1 MNLLDL
7 AARDLTK
14 DDIDT
19 YLLALSDSETRQA
32 AAAAVAA
39 LQVLCYRLLPND
51 LVRMAALTPDG
62 LTMLHELAK
71 SATDICE
78 AITAQ
83 RKPTHALVAA
93 DAAER
98 FALDSAAIQRV
109 GDATAAAQAHSVQAA
124 DAMKE
129 TAAFRKT
136 MVEAGLSGEEVDS
149 LVARRV
155 AGDQPGAQA
164 HLAAAAEANAKVG
177 QLTAFLADPLR
188 RRDLLD
194 PEVLESLI
202 GFQAASSEWAADA
215 DSRNRASNMLSMQG
229 KRISSLTSP
238 V

>member
-1 MNLLDL
+1 MNLL
-7 AARDLTK
+7 AITARDLTE
-14 DDIDT
+14 DDIDA
-19 YLLALSDSETRQA
+19 YLLALADPKTRQA
-32 AAAAVAA
+32 ATAALAS
-39 LQVLCYRLLPND
+39 LQVLCHRLLPTD

-62 LTMLHELAK
+62 LTMLHDLAK

-98 FALDSAAIQRV
+98 YALDPAAIQRF
-109 GDATAAAQAHSVQAA
+109 GDVTAAVQAHSGQAA

-136 MVEAGLSGEEVDS
+136 MIEAGLSGEEVDR

-155 AGDQPGAQA
+155 AGDQPDAKK
-164 HLAAAAEANAKVG
+164 HLSEAAAAKAVVD

-188 RRDLLD
+188 RRDVLD

-202 GFQAASSEWAADA
+202 GFQAASSEWAAGVHA
-215 DSRNRASNMLSMQG
+215 RNRESALRGMQG

>member
-1 MNLLDL
+1 MNLLAL
-7 AARDLTK
+7 TSRDLTQG
-14 DDIDT
+14 DLDA
-19 YLLALSDSETRQA
+19 YLLALADPETRQA
-32 AAAAVAA
+32 ATAALSS
-39 LQVLCYRLLPND
+39 LQVLCHRLVPTD

-62 LTMLHELAK
+62 LKTLHDLAK
-71 SATDICE
+71 SAAGIC
-78 AITAQ
+78 AAVTAQ
-83 RKPTHALVAA
+83 RKPTHALVSA

-98 FALDSAAIQRV
+98 FALDPAAIQRL
-109 GDATAAAQAHSVQAA
+109 GEATAAAQAHAGQAA

-136 MVEAGLSGEEVDS
+136 MVEAGLSGEEVDR

-164 HLAAAAEANAKVG
+164 HLSAAAAAKDVVD
-177 QLTAFLADPLR
+177 QLTNFLADPLR
-188 RRDLLD
+188 RRDVLD
-194 PEVLESLI
+194 PEVLDRLI

-215 DSRNRASNMLSMQG
+215 DSRIRASNMLSMQG